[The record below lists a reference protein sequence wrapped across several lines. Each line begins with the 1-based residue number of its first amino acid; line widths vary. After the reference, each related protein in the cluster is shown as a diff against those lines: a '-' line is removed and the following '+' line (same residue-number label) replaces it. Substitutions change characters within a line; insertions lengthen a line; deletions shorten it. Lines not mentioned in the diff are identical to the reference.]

1 MKKKSGKKKSVK
13 HAPHKKTPKISN
25 SHDSTIRALAE
36 NTIALQKVM
45 TDVTI
50 KLNGLSNNIE
60 KLLELFGGAAK
71 SLAEK
76 DFSDDKSKFEREEL
90 IKKID
95 TLMEQNK
102 IIARGL
108 SFFSEKRPENVMPQ
122 QNIPQMSNPPN
133 QSPQRQMPQ
142 PFSNQIPLAQP
153 FNNQLQ
159 RGIMMRESAE
169 SETQFQEE
177 IAPPTPEEDQDES
190 EGYENFSDINS
201 YDKQLFTRSQR

>member
-1 MKKKSGKKKSVK
+1 MAKKRSIKKKSISHSHKSNK
-13 HAPHKKTPKISN
+13 SHS
-25 SHDSTIRALAE
+25 SHDSTIRALVE

-45 TDVTI
+45 ADVTI

-60 KLLELFGGAAK
+60 KLLELFEGAAK

-76 DFSDDKSKFEREEL
+76 DFSDDKSKFERENL

-108 SFFSEKRPENVMPQ
+108 SFFSEKRPENIMPQ
-122 QNIPQMSNPPN
+122 QNTPQMVNQVPP
-133 QSPQRQMPQ
+133 RQMPVSQ
-142 PFSNQIPLAQP
+142 PFNTQIPLAQP

-159 RGIMMRESAE
+159 RGIMMQESTE
-169 SETQFQEE
+169 SDTQFQEE

-201 YDKQLFTRSQR
+201 YDKQVFTRSQK